1 MDFDRLI
8 AGFTL
13 LFSINKNNVIAIYH
27 LNYASL
33 TPSPPPPKK
42 KSLNHVA
49 YADL

>member
-13 LFSINKNNVIAIYH
+13 LFLIKKNVIGIYY
-27 LNYASL
+27 LNYATL
-33 TPSPPPPKK
+33 TPSLPPPKK
-42 KSLNHVA
+42 NSLNHVA